1 LRPEPLYPDNAIEEL
16 YYLEMNYV
24 ASSVNYQH
32 KNNPDTMVKQYF
44 VRVLKPLKKLNRNLL
59 NLTSWAKYYE
69 FENLDTLRKKIIEEL
84 IFTTKTLEEIKR
96 TLI

>member
-32 KNNPDTMVKQYF
+32 KTIPTMVKQY
-44 VRVLKPLKKLNRNLL
+44 VRVLKPLKKLN
-59 NLTSWAKYYE
+59 K
-69 FENLDTLRKKIIEEL
+69 
-84 IFTTKTLEEIKR
+84 LEICS
-96 TLI
+96 I

>member
-1 LRPEPLYPDNAIEEL
+1 LRPGHFYPDNAIEEL

-32 KNNPDTMVKQYF
+32 KTTLITMVKQYF
-44 VRVLKPLKKLNRNLL
+44 VRVLKPLKIKQIRNLL

-69 FENLDTLRKKIIEEL
+69 FENLDTLRKKL
-84 IFTTKTLEEIKR
+84 SKN
-96 TLI
+96 